1 MKNLKNLFLTVLLL
15 AVFVVP
21 TKAFAL
27 EYEEVG
33 SKEALLS
40 AIKAGKNVKLTAD
53 ILGVNETIAIDKAI
67 TIDLNGKSISFTKE
81 KHFMVKNGN
90 LTLNGKG
97 TIKEEEPWFGPV
109 MLYGSVNKTDVNYS
123 TVTVGKDVTLEG
135 WAPVF
140 IDKIKGEDGLFYG
153 YGITAN
159 IYGTLNGIPDNSGDK
174 GHGIY
179 INGDIKHKENYP
191 VINVYSG
198 AKVTTPG
205 DGIYAAG
212 YAKWNIEGASI
223 TGEIGIGAKAGIFNI
238 KDTTI
243 KATGKYAEP
252 VWDSNGIQNTGAAI
266 QLESNN
272 SYAGGI
278 NFTID
283 GGRIESANSYAI
295 SHYLA
300 AKDGNVATVKNSLE
314 NLTIKNGAFVG
325 SVSGVSIKAVDGDKI
340 SVLGGTFPTSEV
352 EKYVADGYKL
362 VKGSNNYTVVKE
374 GSEIVMVPTEV
385 KVSSDVDA
393 EIAKEISGATLDNS
407 NSGLLEAIDKD
418 KLQIPSNS
426 LVEVT
431 ISTEVKAYDK
441 EKKTLTYEIKPYY
454 SASGELIGEI
464 PNSAI
469 NGLVKVKVL
478 VPASITESHAKVI
491 HSLNGQVLDE
501 KSYEIKEDN
510 GQKYIII
517 ETNSFSVFEL
527 NFYTPSNGEEN
538 PKTFDGLMTYIIL
551 GMTSLI
557 ALGSV
562 SYLSRKKLF
571 SK

>member
-1 MKNLKNLFLTVLLL
+1 M
-15 AVFVVP
+15 
-21 TKAFAL
+21 
-27 EYEEVG
+27 
-33 SKEALLS
+33 
-40 AIKAGKNVKLTAD
+40 
-53 ILGVNETIAIDKAI
+53 
-67 TIDLNGKSISFTKE
+67 
-81 KHFMVKNGN
+81 
-90 LTLNGKG
+90 
-97 TIKEEEPWFGPV
+97 
-109 MLYGSVNKTDVNYS
+109 
-123 TVTVGKDVTLEG
+123 
-135 WAPVF
+135 
-140 IDKIKGEDGLFYG
+140 
-153 YGITAN
+153 
-159 IYGTLNGIPDNSGDK
+159 
-174 GHGIY
+174 
-179 INGDIKHKENYP
+179 
-191 VINVYSG
+191 
-198 AKVTTPG
+198 
-205 DGIYAAG
+205 
-212 YAKWNIEGASI
+212 
-223 TGEIGIGAKAGIFNI
+223 
-238 KDTTI
+238 
-243 KATGKYAEP
+243 
-252 VWDSNGIQNTGAAI
+252 
-266 QLESNN
+266 
-272 SYAGGI
+272 
-278 NFTID
+278 
-283 GGRIESANSYAI
+283 
-295 SHYLA
+295 
-300 AKDGNVATVKNSLE
+300 
-314 NLTIKNGAFVG
+314 
-325 SVSGVSIKAVDGDKI
+325 
-340 SVLGGTFPTSEV
+340 LGGTFPTSEV

-538 PKTFDGLMTYIIL
+538 PKTYDGLMTYIIL